1 MEFKLEDIEE
11 TFNGEIV
18 SKISNNEYLIKIQ
31 DKEHH
36 IQILDINS
44 RGMEFVLDNH
54 YHNVNYLENQTGE
67 MKIVLDGV
75 SLTINKN
82 SKLDE
87 IVYKSSGG
95 ADVGS
100 VQINLRSQIPGR
112 VVSIEVKNGDKVKKG
127 DVVKIKYRVSYK
139 DTFIEVVN
147 DKGKVVHKQPFQR
160 SPWNDGR
167 SRDFTYSWVLYD
179 TQDYGDEIPPGEY
192 EIRVCHKYSRNIDL
206 RTWIII

>member
-18 SKISNNEYLIKIQ
+18 SKISNNEYMIKIQ

-36 IQILDINS
+36 IQVLDINS

-54 YHNVNYLENQTGE
+54 YHNVNYIENQTGE

-82 SKLDE
+82 SKFDK

-95 ADVGS
+95 ADTGS
-100 VQINLRSQIPGR
+100 AQKTLKSQIPGK
-112 VVSIEVKNGDKVKKG
+112 VVSIEVKVGDKIKKDDLVCVLESMKMQVSVKSHKDG
-127 DVVKIKYRVSYK
+127 EVKNLKIKEGVS
-139 DTFIEVVN
+139 VN
-147 DKGKVVHKQPFQR
+147 K
-160 SPWNDGR
+160 NDI
-167 SRDFTYSWVLYD
+167 LA
-179 TQDYGDEIPPGEY
+179 EI
-192 EIRVCHKYSRNIDL
+192 D
-206 RTWIII
+206 

>member
-75 SLTINKN
+75 PLTINKN
-82 SKLDE
+82 SKFDK

-100 VQINLRSQIPGR
+100 AQKSLRSQIPGK
-112 VVSIEVKNGDKVKKG
+112 VVSIEVKVGDKVKKG
-127 DVVKIKYRVSYK
+127 DVVCVLESMKMQVSVKSHKDGEIKI
-139 DTFIEVVN
+139 
-147 DKGKVVHKQPFQR
+147 
-160 SPWNDGR
+160 
-167 SRDFTYSWVLYD
+167 
-179 TQDYGDEIPPGEY
+179 
-192 EIRVCHKYSRNIDL
+192 
-206 RTWIII
+206 

>member
-18 SKISNNEYLIKIQ
+18 NRISNNEYLIKIQ

-36 IQILDINS
+36 IQILNINS

-54 YHNVNYLENQTGE
+54 YHSVNYVENQTAE

-75 SLTINKN
+75 PLTINMH

-87 IVYKSSGG
+87 VVYKNAGG
-95 ADVGS
+95 SDTGS

-112 VVSIEVKNGDKVKKG
+112 VVSIEVKIGDKVKKG
-127 DVVKIKYRVSYK
+127 DVVCVLESMKMQVSVKSHKDGEVKNLKIKEGNSVNK
-139 DTFIEVVN
+139 NDILAEIE
-147 DKGKVVHKQPFQR
+147 
-160 SPWNDGR
+160 
-167 SRDFTYSWVLYD
+167 
-179 TQDYGDEIPPGEY
+179 
-192 EIRVCHKYSRNIDL
+192 
-206 RTWIII
+206 

>member
-18 SKISNNEYLIKIQ
+18 KKISNNEYLINIQ

-100 VQINLRSQIPGR
+100 KQINLRSQIPAK
-112 VVSIEVKNGDKVKKG
+112 VVSVEVKNGDKVKTG
-127 DVVKIKYRVSYK
+127 DIVCVLESMKMQVSVKSHKDGEVKNLKIKEGVSVNK
-139 DTFIEVVN
+139 NDILAEIE
-147 DKGKVVHKQPFQR
+147 
-160 SPWNDGR
+160 
-167 SRDFTYSWVLYD
+167 
-179 TQDYGDEIPPGEY
+179 
-192 EIRVCHKYSRNIDL
+192 
-206 RTWIII
+206 